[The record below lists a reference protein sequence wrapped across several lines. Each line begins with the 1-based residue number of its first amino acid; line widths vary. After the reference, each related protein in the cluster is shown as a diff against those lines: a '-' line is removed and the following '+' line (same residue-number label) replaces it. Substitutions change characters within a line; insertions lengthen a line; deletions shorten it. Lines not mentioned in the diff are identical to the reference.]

1 MTRGIEITEETFEAI
16 ASKLQEEL
24 IDVIENDRQVNDYEL
39 IVYKYIFISE
49 LGVPLLEDLGVEI
62 IDNGFILYIIPD
74 NLDFNLLRKLDDEF
88 DKFRLFFAPNDFQ
101 LIKLK
106 FLLCD
111 NNV

>member
-24 IDVIENDRQVNDYEL
+24 IDVIENDRPVNDYEL

-62 IDNGFILYIIPD
+62 IDDGFILYIIPD
-74 NLDFNLLRKLDDEF
+74 NLDFKLLRKLDDAF
-88 DKFRLFFAPNDFQ
+88 DRFRLFSMLTSCSQSFSSTGTASIAF
-101 LIKLK
+101 
-106 FLLCD
+106 
-111 NNV
+111 

>member
-1 MTRGIEITEETFEAI
+1 MTRGIKITEETFEAI

-62 IDNGFILYIIPD
+62 IEDGFILYIIPD
-74 NLDFNLLRKLDDEF
+74 NLDFKLLRKLDDEF
-88 DKFRLFFAPNDFQ
+88 DRFRLFFAPNDFQ

>member
-24 IDVIENDRQVNDYEL
+24 IDVIENDRPVNDYEL

-49 LGVPLLEDLGVEI
+49 LGVPLFEDLGVEI
-62 IDNGFILYIIPD
+62 IDDGFILYIIPD
-74 NLDFNLLRKLDDEF
+74 NLDFKLFRKLDDAF
-88 DKFRLFFAPNDFQ
+88 DRFRLFFAPNDFQ